1 MAGMKFARPY
11 HLGVMN
17 GSGHMKY
24 RVHVIAGVVL
34 LAAVLGCSDSLTTRE
49 ETAGVGSVVGAN
61 VGAGIGSTFGYAY
74 TGGMAGAVL
83 GLCVGA
89 VVGGH
94 AEAIAKRQMDLDQ
107 KIQQCDADIQRQSE
121 KLEELKKEL
130 QGQ

>member
-1 MAGMKFARPY
+1 
-11 HLGVMN
+11 
-17 GSGHMKY
+17 MKY

-34 LAAVLGCSDSLTTRE
+34 LAAVLGCSNPLTTRE

-89 VVGGH
+89 VVGGQ
-94 AEAIAKRQMDLDQ
+94 AEAIEKRQMDLDQ